1 MNIILNLLYYFF
13 SIIIFI
19 LHSKAVININIG
31 EKGTTIGINNGVKYI
46 NIEYIFLKF
55 LSIKVKQKPQKIKNN
70 DAARLF

>member
-19 LHSKAVININIG
+19 LRSKAVININIG

-46 NIEYIFLKF
+46 NIGNI
-55 LSIKVKQKPQKIKNN
+55 LSIKVKQKPQKIKNS
-70 DAARLF
+70 DAARFF